1 MPGNIIETTV
11 RTEPDFVP
19 AEFLPGH
26 FLHSG
31 AGAAMKRRLLALGVL
46 ADVGVLKGAAA
57 GARQPSA
64 ASDPDISLGHRHRG
78 FSAQQFSNTVSSP
91 DNLCRCN

>member
-1 MPGNIIETTV
+1 MPSNIIETTV

-19 AEFLPGH
+19 AEFTPGH

-31 AGAAMKRRLLALGVL
+31 AGAAMKRRLLAFVL
-46 ADVGVLKGAAA
+46 ADVCVLEGAAVR
-57 GARQPSA
+57 ARQPSA